1 MKQRVMQEVV
11 ALLKR
16 FVVIYGFVMLA
27 TLFFMVTFSRSALV
41 GWPYFLWCV
50 LFSLA
55 ADLPSLIFLSD
66 HELSTEEWNQ
76 RFAVNIL
83 LTVVILM
90 PLGYSRMWSGWAGGV
105 MFFITIPAV
114 NFGVRAVEFGLDA
127 HTANQLNEQ
136 LRKRKLE
143 QKKGGSHE

>member
-1 MKQRVMQEVV
+1 M
-11 ALLKR
+11 
-16 FVVIYGFVMLA
+16 
-27 TLFFMVTFSRSALV
+27 V

-50 LFSLA
+50 FFSLA

-66 HELSTEEWNQ
+66 HELSSEEWNR

-90 PLGYSRMWSGWAGGV
+90 PLGYSRMWSGGAGGV
-105 MFFITIPAV
+105 MFFFTILAV
-114 NFGVRAVEFGLDA
+114 NFGVRAVGFGLDA

-143 QKKGGSHE
+143 QKKGGAQ